1 MNQIHRLLLAA
12 LFAMTTQSAL
22 AHGKLL
28 SSDPANG
35 SAVATAP
42 VEIRMKFSEPIEIAF
57 TSVKLLGPEAKEI
70 ATVKAQAGKE
80 DARTAVVPL
89 PGLAAGNYRA
99 QWSTMG
105 HDGHHVK
112 GEIAFTVK

>member
-1 MNQIHRLLLAA
+1 MNQLHRLLLAA

-42 VEIRMKFSEPIEIAF
+42 VEIRMKFSEPIEIAL
-57 TSVKLLGPEAKEI
+57 TSVKLFGPEAKEI

>member
-1 MNQIHRLLLAA
+1 MLLAA
-12 LFAMTTQSAL
+12 LCALATQSAL

-28 SSDPANG
+28 SSTPANG

-42 VEIRMKFSEPIEIAF
+42 AEIRMQFSEPIEIAF
-57 TSVKLLGPEAKEI
+57 TSVKLLILPEASEV
-70 ATVKAQAGKE
+70 ATLKARADKA
-80 DARTAVVPL
+80 DARAAVVPL
-89 PGLAAGNYRA
+89 PGLASGVYRA

-105 HDGHHVK
+105 HDGHPVK